1 MNWFATVIFAILEVA
16 LRSLRNAYTFVSNS
30 RKIGSTLVGLG
41 KMAKPRTRPC
51 LAVALSIV
59 LITCFTSL
67 VTTVHASPANPGHPA
82 SSISAGT
89 FESGNYVFPNNL
101 TINSFLIVN
110 TDTLYVDSIS
120 GKIGIGTETPYQEL
134 DVVGNINATGTI
146 NSTTDL
152 CIQGGK
158 CLSNMGVGTGD
169 VTDVLAGWG
178 ITVTNSAGP
187 QPRVN
192 LSSTS
197 AGNGLGYSQ
206 GILSVKTGNGIE
218 ISSDT
223 VVLNQSCSDGQILK
237 WESTGSYWYC
247 AADSG
252 LGSESD
258 PRWTANYTA
267 RTGTGNVVFST
278 SPTLTTPT
286 VQTSLTVTDDDWIG
300 LGSSAGRIEFDNQ
313 ATDEVNILNANVGIG
328 TATPQQELD
337 VVGDINATGTIYE
350 GGSTLS
356 AKYQE
361 DVTGSCSGANFVQ
374 SIADGGAIS
383 CGSETYTATQDAV
396 ESIAEWQSGCT
407 DCVGN
412 TDLAANSVDL
422 TSDAL
427 SSAYAGAGLGGGG
440 SSALSVNVGN
450 GIEISSDTV
459 VLNQSCS
466 DGEILKWESTGS
478 YWYCAADENS
488 GGSVSGTGTNHRLAY
503 WTGASTINDL
513 AAGNSGDVLESQGSG
528 ADPTWIAKSS
538 LADTHTHDASN
549 ITSGTL
555 STGRYSAY
563 SDLSAEG
570 YLNNDNANDLL
581 TRSQADTR
589 FINDGGNEVGS
600 DDISTGAV
608 GADELDSGA
617 VTATGT
623 ELDSSVA
630 GNGLGLSSGALY
642 VKTGNGIEISSDT
655 VVLNQSCSDG
665 QILKWESTGSYW
677 YCAADSGLGS
687 ESDPF
692 SLHLSGGQ
700 NQMSQDIDMNNNLIT
715 NIGNGGTD
723 FTTGGGLT
731 LAADLTVNGGDVSIN
746 NNNGGVNFNDASAF
760 WLKTAT
766 NWGIYW
772 DTGANTIEFTG
783 SGTDRANVDLDNG
796 NVQMDGDLTVSGG
809 DINLDANGGCGSGVD
824 ICRDSSDLRLQSD
837 GGDVIIRLG

>member
-206 GILSVKTGNGIE
+206 GILSVKTG
-218 ISSDT
+218 D
-223 VVLNQSCSDGQILK
+223 
-237 WESTGSYWYC
+237 
-247 AADSG
+247 
-252 LGSESD
+252 
-258 PRWTANYTA
+258 
-267 RTGTGNVVFST
+267 
-278 SPTLTTPT
+278 
-286 VQTSLTVTDDDWIG
+286 
-300 LGSSAGRIEFDNQ
+300 
-313 ATDEVNILNANVGIG
+313 
-328 TATPQQELD
+328 
-337 VVGDINATGTIYE
+337 
-350 GGSTLS
+350 
-356 AKYQE
+356 
-361 DVTGSCSGANFVQ
+361 
-374 SIADGGAIS
+374 
-383 CGSETYTATQDAV
+383 
-396 ESIAEWQSGCT
+396 
-407 DCVGN
+407 
-412 TDLAANSVDL
+412 
-422 TSDAL
+422 
-427 SSAYAGAGLGGGG
+427 
-440 SSALSVNVGN
+440 

-503 WTGASTINDL
+503 WTGTGTINDL
-513 AAGNSGDVLESQGSG
+513 SAGNSGDVLESRGSG
-528 ADPTWIAKSS
+528 ADPAWIAKSS
-538 LADTHTHDASN
+538 LAGTHTHDASN

-600 DDISTGAV
+600 NDISTGAV
-608 GADELDSGA
+608 GSDELASGA
-617 VTATGT
+617 VTAAGT

-665 QILKWESTGSYW
+665 QILKWETTGSYW
-677 YCAADSGLGS
+677 YCAADTGGTGGDYPGDVWVNESGDTMTGNL
-687 ESDPF
+687 
-692 SLHLSGGQ
+692 
-700 NQMSQDIDMNNNLIT
+700 NMNSNLIT

-723 FTTGGGLT
+723 FTAGGGLT

-772 DTGANTIEFTG
+772 NTTANTIEFTG
-783 SGTDRANVDLDNG
+783 SGTDRANIDLDNG
-796 NVQMDGDLTVSGG
+796 NMQLDGNLTVSGTK
-809 DINLDANGGCGSGVD
+809 I
-824 ICRDSSDLRLQSD
+824 SS
-837 GGDVIIRLG
+837 GGDVIIQLG